1 MNLPINFNVSWVAG
15 SGKFIPTIGQRVG
28 GSKQLV
34 GCGIGGKWTL
44 NMGGTWDVGCWP
56 QKQVGLRLKPLPHIH
71 PAGLPTRS

>member
-15 SGKFIPTIGQRVG
+15 SGKFIPTIGERVGG

-44 NMGGTWDVGCWP
+44 NMGGTWDVGPRNRWD
-56 QKQVGLRLKPLPHIH
+56 
-71 PAGLPTRS
+71 